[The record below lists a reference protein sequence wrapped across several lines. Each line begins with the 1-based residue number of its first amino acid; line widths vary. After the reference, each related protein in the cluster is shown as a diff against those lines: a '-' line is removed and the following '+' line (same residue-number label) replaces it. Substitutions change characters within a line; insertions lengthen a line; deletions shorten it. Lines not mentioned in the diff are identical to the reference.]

1 MERERNS
8 GQAAVELLG
17 VVCAL
22 VLAAAVLGQ
31 LVVAAHTW
39 QLVRHA
45 AHVAAR
51 AERVGA
57 PPIEAAHSVLPVALA
72 SRATITHSREAAS
85 ISVGVPVPSLIPWIG
100 DLGRVSASVSVGS

>member
-1 MERERNS
+1 MKRRRDS

-22 VLAAAVLGQ
+22 VLCAAVLGQ

-39 QLVRHA
+39 QMVRHA
-45 AHVAAR
+45 AQVAAR

-57 PPIEAAHSVLPVALA
+57 PPIEAARAVLPVALA
-72 SRATITHSREAAS
+72 ARAEISHSSDPALV
-85 ISVGVPVPSLIPWIG
+85 SVGVAVPSLLPWVG
-100 DLGRVSASVSVGS
+100 DVGRVYAAVGVGS